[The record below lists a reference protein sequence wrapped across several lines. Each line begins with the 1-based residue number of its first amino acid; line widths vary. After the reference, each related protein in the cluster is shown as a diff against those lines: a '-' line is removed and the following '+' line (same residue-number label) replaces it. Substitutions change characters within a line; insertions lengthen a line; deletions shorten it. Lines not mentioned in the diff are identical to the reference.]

1 MTPSHRCPS
10 GFTLIELL
18 IALVVVTL
26 LASALAV
33 PLAAQLNSRRGDEV
47 RRILDEARDAV
58 LGFAAAQGRLPCP
71 ATAASFGQEAF
82 APGASA
88 ADGNCADFHA
98 GFLPAAALGLSGL
111 DHQGFRRDPWETEG
125 NRIRYAVFGGE
136 VNGVAHALTRTHGM
150 QMATLQGLGDAHYLI
165 VCSTGATASGSG
177 CGPAA
182 NQLTRKAAFVLLSTG
197 SSGGVAPAPGGDE
210 ARNLDGDAVFV
221 ARAHGPDFDDFVDWG
236 GILMVVNRLVVAGQL
251 P

>member
-18 IALVVVTL
+18 ITLVVVTL
-26 LASALAV
+26 LAAALAV
-33 PLAAQLNSRRGDEV
+33 PLAAQLNSRRSDEA
-47 RRILDEARDAV
+47 RRMLDEARDAV

-82 APGASA
+82 APGAA
-88 ADGNCADFHA
+88 AIDGACADFH
-98 GFLPAAALGLSGL
+98 GGLLPAAALGLAGL
-111 DHQGFRRDPWETEG
+111 DAQGFRRDPWETER
-125 NRIRYAVFGGE
+125 NRLRYAVYGGD
-136 VNGVAHALTRTHGM
+136 VNGVTHALTRAHGM

-165 VCSTGATASGSG
+165 VCSTGAAANGAG

-197 SSGGVAPAPGGDE
+197 PNGGLEPTPGGDE
-210 ARNLDGDAVFV
+210 ARNLDGDTVFV
-221 ARAHGPDFDDFVDWG
+221 ARTPGPDFDDFVDWG